1 MRDLSAGAGL
11 LSINTATVRKQ
22 ADLLGIIDA
31 SARHG
36 IGAISRWR
44 DEVAAVGL
52 DRAGRMIRD
61 AGLKLSGYCRGGLFP
76 ATGQYVAQAR
86 DDNRRAVDEAAALG
100 SPCLILVA
108 GWPPHNV
115 PPGSAPPQGLAFAR
129 QAGSAGLS
137 ERRALAPPGPA
148 PAAPWPAPCHDLPRD
163 GPA

>member
-36 IGAISRWR
+36 IGAISPCR
-44 DEVAAVGL
+44 DQVAGVGL
-52 DRAGRMIRD
+52 DRAARMIRD
-61 AGLKLSGYCRGGLFP
+61 AGMKLSGYCRGGLFP

-108 GWPPHNV
+108 GGLPQFAR
-115 PPGSAPPQGLAFAR
+115 PGSMPSKDLIAAR
-129 QAGSAGLS
+129 QAIEDGL
-137 ERRALAPPGPA
+137 A
-148 PAAPWPAPCHDLPRD
+148 
-163 GPA
+163 